1 MSLTRPQGRPI
12 FSVVSATTTIG
23 ALSGGALASS
33 AAAVAIGALVGLT
46 WGLIVGRTADW
57 LGRRAGWGQA
67 LATWSLYLG
76 ALVATIL
83 FGGALFQ
90 MMLYASALS
99 VPETLLGLMRP
110 PLGGGFTFFVVFNSL
125 MEWLLLPTILYLNWH
140 LATRRRLI
148 IASAILYYLS
158 RAWTY
163 LYFVPRIFE
172 FMEVSTGG
180 PLSADL
186 VSQMIQWVN
195 LSWIRAANDGVV
207 AVLLLLATSRS
218 DQK

>member
-1 MSLTRPQGRPI
+1 MSFTQPQGRPMV
-12 FSVVSATTTIG
+12 SVVSATTTIG
-23 ALSGGALASS
+23 ALSGAALASS

-57 LGRRAGWGQA
+57 LSRRAAWGQA
-67 LATWSLYLG
+67 LARWSLYLG
-76 ALVATIL
+76 ALVATTL

-90 MMLYASALS
+90 MMQYASALS
-99 VPETLLGLMRP
+99 VPQTLLGLMRP

-125 MEWLLLPTILYLNWH
+125 LEWLLLPSILCLNWH
-140 LATRRRLI
+140 LARRRRLI
-148 IASAILYYLS
+148 IASVILYYLS

-172 FMEVSTGG
+172 FLEVSTGG
-180 PLSADL
+180 SLRADL
-186 VSQMIQWVN
+186 VSQMIHWVN
-195 LSWIRAANDGVV
+195 LSWIRAASDGVV

>member
-1 MSLTRPQGRPI
+1 MSVTQPQGRPI
-12 FSVVSATTTIG
+12 YSVVSATTTIG
-23 ALSGGALASS
+23 ALSGGALAGS

-57 LGRRAGWGQA
+57 LGRREGWGQEVA
-67 LATWSLYLG
+67 IWSLFLG
-76 ALVATIL
+76 ALVATTL

-99 VPETLLGLMRP
+99 VPETVLGLMRP
-110 PLGGGFTFFVVFNSL
+110 PLAGGFTFFVVFNSL
-125 MEWLLLPTILYLNWH
+125 LEWLLLPSILYLNWH
-140 LATRRRLI
+140 FPTRRRLI
-148 IASAILYYLS
+148 IASAILYYVS

-163 LYFVPRIFE
+163 LYFAPRIFE

-180 PLSADL
+180 SLTPDL
-186 VSQMIQWVN
+186 VSQIIQWVN
-195 LSWIRAANDGVV
+195 LSWIRVASDGVV
-207 AVLLLLATSRS
+207 AVLFLLATSRS